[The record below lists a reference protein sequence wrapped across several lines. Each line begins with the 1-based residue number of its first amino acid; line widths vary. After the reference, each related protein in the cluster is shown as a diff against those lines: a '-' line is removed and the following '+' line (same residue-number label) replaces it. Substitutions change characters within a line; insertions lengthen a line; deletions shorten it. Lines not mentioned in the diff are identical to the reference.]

1 MTDIRPDD
9 ASICPRCGNGGIRC
23 MDLSGTMPM
32 LDEVGYP
39 LYYCRACGNTFTGL
53 TRPDEPVPSKEMKG
67 SLCPRCGSDGI
78 LIMNLDET
86 LPLLDEFGYRQYY
99 CETCGKPYTDRTRP
113 QKHKGKKRLELKDL
127 FPPFP

>member
-1 MTDIRPDD
+1 MTDIRPGD

-53 TRPDEPVPSKEMKG
+53 TRPDEPVPSKDMKG
-67 SLCPRCGSDGI
+67 SLCPRCGHSGT
-78 LIMNLDET
+78 LITNIEET
-86 LPLLDEFGYRQYY
+86 LPLLDENGLRQYY
-99 CETCGKPYTDRTRP
+99 CETCGKSFTSHTG
-113 QKHKGKKRLELKDL
+113 HHGKKRFEFKDL